1 MHTTNDTLANFV
13 PLEVLPNESGGQAG
27 SLQELHEK
35 QMKKLM
41 DHVAWFQEEEA
52 NHRVNE
58 SLRPGKAKTA
68 TDLFGVEG
76 SFKKLEI
83 D

>member
-1 MHTTNDTLANFV
+1 MHTTADTLSNFI
-13 PLEVLPNESGGQAG
+13 PLEILPNEAGGKAG
-27 SLQELHEK
+27 PIKELHAKELK
-35 QMKKLM
+35 RLEES
-41 DHVAWFQEEEA
+41 VPWFKEEEA

-58 SLRPGKAKTA
+58 SLRPGKAKSA

>member
-1 MHTTNDTLANFV
+1 MHSTTETLEKFV
-13 PLEVLPNESGGQAG
+13 PLEVLPNEAGGQAG
-27 SLQELHEK
+27 PIQELNNKEVK
-35 QMKKLM
+35 ELE
-41 DHVAWFQEEEA
+41 DHAAWFKEEEA
-52 NHRVNE
+52 TKRVDE

>member
-1 MHTTNDTLANFV
+1 MHTVNDTLEKFV
-13 PLEVLPNESGGQAG
+13 PLEVLPNEAGGQAG
-27 SLQELHEK
+27 PVQDLHNK
-35 QMKKLM
+35 QVKKLIN
-41 DHVAWFQEEEA
+41 HVVWFQEDEA

>member
-1 MHTTNDTLANFV
+1 MHTTTDTVEKFV

-27 SLQELHEK
+27 PKQELHDK
-35 QMKKLM
+35 QVNKLI
-41 DHVAWFQEEEA
+41 DHLAWFEEDEA

-58 SLRPGKAKTA
+58 SLRPEKAKTA

>member
-1 MHTTNDTLANFV
+1 MHTTNDTLEKFIS
-13 PLEVLPNESGGQAG
+13 LEILPNESGGQAG
-27 SLQELHEK
+27 PIQELHEK
-35 QMKKLM
+35 QMKKL
-41 DHVAWFQEEEA
+41 DDAISWFQEDEA

>member
-1 MHTTNDTLANFV
+1 MNLDG
-13 PLEVLPNESGGQAG
+13 LPNEDGGKAG
-27 SLQELHEK
+27 TSMELAAKNIKWLE
-35 QMKKLM
+35 
-41 DHVAWFQEEEA
+41 DNRAWFQNEEA
-52 NHRVNE
+52 TKRVNE
-58 SLRPGKAKTA
+58 SLRPGKGKNA

>member
-1 MHTTNDTLANFV
+1 MHTTSESLQKFI
-13 PLEVLPNESGGQAG
+13 PLEILPNEAGGKAG
-27 SLQELHEK
+27 PILELQEK
-35 QMKKLM
+35 NVKKFIECA
-41 DHVAWFQEEEA
+41 DWFKEEEA
-52 NHRVNE
+52 NCRVNE